1 MIVECF
7 TANATTIR
15 LGGIIGFLLGY
26 ALKKVA
32 KILAVIIGVFF
43 AAILYFE
50 SNGIININWDKLR
63 GIAQSTVSSLAG
75 LISTAGNGNNSSTL
89 LPITSLGLPL
99 TGSAAAGFAIGF
111 MKG

>member
-1 MIVECF
+1 MVVESI
-7 TANATTIR
+7 TANTTTIG
-15 LGGIIGFLLGY
+15 LGGIVGFLLGY

-43 AAILYFE
+43 AAIMYFE
-50 SNGIININWDKLR
+50 STGIMNINWDKLQS
-63 GIAQSTVSSLAG
+63 IAQSTISSLTG
-75 LISTAGNGNNSSTL
+75 LITTTGNGNNSSTL

>member
-1 MIVECF
+1 MIVESF
-7 TANATTIR
+7 TANATTIG

-43 AAILYFE
+43 APILYFE
-50 SNGIININWDKLR
+50 SNGIININWDKLQ
-63 GIAQSTVSSLAG
+63 GIAQSTVSSLTG